1 MKRQLLFCSLFLLVL
16 LSACASS
23 PAGPAAAPGSTQPAY
38 PSYPSYPSEAAMTPA
53 PLLPPAQ
60 PGKPIQTY
68 LPPAEPANPDNPYA
82 PIPQD
87 ARLQSGPAYVDD
99 YELQT
104 VSTFPPEYV
113 LALRG
118 SLPTPCHALRVRVQV
133 SESEQRI
140 DIEVYSVSDPN
151 AICTQVLQP
160 FDAAIPLRNLVPV
173 RYTVWLN
180 GEKIG
185 EIDG

>member
-1 MKRQLLFCSLFLLVL
+1 MKRLLLFCSLSLLAL
-16 LSACASS
+16 SSACASS
-23 PAGPAAAPGSTQPAY
+23 PAAPAAEPPGTQPAY
-38 PSYPSYPSEAAMTPA
+38 PSYPSYPSEPVR
-53 PLLPPAQ
+53 
-60 PGKPIQTY
+60 PIQTY
-68 LPPAEPANPDNPYA
+68 LPPAQPADPENPYA
-82 PIPQD
+82 PLPQD
-87 ARLQSGPAYVDD
+87 ARLQAGPAYLDD

-113 LALRG
+113 LTLRG
-118 SLPTPCHALRVRVQV
+118 SLPTPCHALRVRVQA

-160 FDAAIPLRNLVPV
+160 FDASIPLRNLVPV

-185 EIDG
+185 EIEG